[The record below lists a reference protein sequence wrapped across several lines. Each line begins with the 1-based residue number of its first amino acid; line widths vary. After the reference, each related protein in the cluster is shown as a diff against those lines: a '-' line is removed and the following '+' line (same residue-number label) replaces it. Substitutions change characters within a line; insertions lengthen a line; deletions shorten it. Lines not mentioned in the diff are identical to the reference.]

1 MTGTEKPLPEIE
13 VLRPGTFRA
22 ASGVSHTIT
31 ADDVA
36 ALAAGYPEGSAPL
49 VVGHPEIN
57 DPAYGWVKGLRVGD
71 DGVLRATCD
80 QVDPAFAEIV
90 NAGRFKNV
98 SVKLSPDYRRLI
110 HIGFLGAAA
119 PAVKGLKPAALSGDA
134 DGVEFSAPAPS
145 AWNVGSALRRCAG
158 FFRRLR
164 EKLIESDGMEA
175 AENLLP
181 GREVDRLAEQAAE
194 IENTPEPVVT
204 RVAFAAPPAEPL
216 PEPKKPEPEKKER
229 PVAVKPEELS
239 AREAELKAREKAL
252 AEREAVAF
260 CDGLVA
266 AAKLPVA
273 MKADA
278 AALIVSLSSPGGGDV
293 AFAFAE
299 GEPKNQGAALM
310 DLLGR
315 LPPMVE
321 TGAKIPRENPGGPA
335 VAFAAPAGYSVSSDA
350 ADLHA
355 KALAHQKANPGK
367 DYIEAYKAVG
377 GE

>member
-1 MTGTEKPLPEIE
+1 MTGTEKLLLPEIE
-13 VLRPGTFRA
+13 VLRPGRHTA
-22 ASGVSHTIT
+22 MSGVVHVIT

-36 ALAAGYPEGSAPL
+36 ALAAGYVEGSAPL

-57 DPAYGWVKGLRVGD
+57 DPAYGWAQSLRVGD

-134 DGVEFSAPAPS
+134 GGVEFSAPAPS
-145 AWNVGSALRRCAG
+145 AWKVGSALRRCAG
-158 FFRRLR
+158 LFRRWR
-164 EKLIESDGMEA
+164 EKVIESDGVEA
-175 AENLLP
+175 AEKVLP
-181 GREVDRLAEQAAE
+181 AWEVDRLTEQAAE
-194 IENTPEPVVT
+194 IENTPDPAVA
-204 RVAFAAPPAEPL
+204 RVAFAAPPAVPL
-216 PEPKKPEPEKKER
+216 PEPEKPEPEKKER
-229 PVAVKPEELS
+229 PVTVKPEEMA
-239 AREAELKAREKAL
+239 AREAALKAREKAV
-252 AEREAVAF
+252 AEHEAVAF
-260 CDGLVA
+260 CGSLVA
-266 AAKLPVA
+266 AAKLPIA
-273 MKADA
+273 MKTDA
-278 AALIVSLSSPGGGDV
+278 VALIVSLSSPGGGDV
-293 AFAFAE
+293 AFAE

-321 TGAKIPRENPGGPA
+321 TGAKIPREAPGGSA
-335 VAFAAPAGYSVSSDA
+335 VAFAAPAGYSVDPEG

-355 KALAHQKANPGK
+355 KALAHQKANPGM
-367 DYIEAYKAVG
+367 DFLTAYKAVG
-377 GE
+377 GK